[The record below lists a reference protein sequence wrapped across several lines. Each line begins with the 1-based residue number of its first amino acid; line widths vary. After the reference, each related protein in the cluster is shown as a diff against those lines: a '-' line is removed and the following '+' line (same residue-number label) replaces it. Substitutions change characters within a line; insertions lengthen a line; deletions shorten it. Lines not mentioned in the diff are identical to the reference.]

1 MSYYTLF
8 RQRLAASVPT
18 STTDWNIRYLYLEIV
33 FASVLGGIVSF
44 HSAFAIRLGA
54 SQDLVA
60 WLSAAPALIA
70 AIGSIPSARFF
81 AHRRRRKL
89 WLFGS
94 LLLVRAGY
102 GVAGLMP
109 LLFPANAAFWFVIWI
124 VALNLPSIFFTN
136 GFNALLGELVPE
148 QRRAFVFSR
157 RSIIYSIGVVLVTA
171 LAGVWLDHVP
181 FPENYRIMYAFGFV
195 VALGSQYY
203 LHRLTVP
210 DQDVSLPRAQAVTA
224 TTEHVTLSP
233 AMRRMLFNTALYQFG
248 LTLPGA
254 LFNILYINTL
264 KVSDGWIGLNS
275 SAASAGVIVGYLV
288 WERMLRRHTFVW
300 GQQRA
305 SLLTWIFPFV
315 LSLSSNLNV
324 IMLAN
329 FAVNLM
335 HPGFDLSSFNV
346 LLKLSRPEHR
356 TTYIS
361 WYNTVVNGSNFL
373 GPIVGAWL
381 AGYVG
386 IPAVLMLSAM
396 LRLSGGI
403 LFNVKRV
410 EVPVEPVPAH

>member
-210 DQDVSLPRAQAVTA
+210 DQDAPPPSKQAVTA